1 MKKVLIISYYWP
13 PSGGSGVQRWLK
25 FVKYFREFG
34 IEPIVLTIDP
44 AFATF
49 PNHDYSLLE
58 EIPEGIEIHTTQA
71 SSPFELYKKV
81 RKKDAPQ
88 TGFSGEKKTG
98 LVDKAMRFIRGNFF
112 IPDARIGWNK
122 FALEKAN
129 ELIQFHNIDSIVTTS
144 PPHST
149 QLIGLELKRMFNLHW
164 LADLRDPWTEIY
176 YNQELFRTSF
186 AKKKDYK
193 LEQLCLKNAD
203 KIVVVSEDI
212 KRHFGANRKEIL
224 EKIHVIP
231 NGFDEAD
238 FLKVKSEELRVKS
251 EVESEVESGKLRNES
266 FKYKMISYVGNLGE
280 QYPVQGFLEAFSEI
294 VKKDSDWKL
303 NFVGNCHNGVETL
316 VEKLNLSKSVV
327 FVPYVNHSEAIDFMI
342 KARILLLIIPEIENN
357 KGILTGKLFEYLA
370 TGNPILNI
378 GPKDGDAATILKENA
393 VSVTFNP
400 EETKEI
406 IDFILNSTPTN
417 TPSNLS
423 EHKFSRRN
431 LTGKMAR
438 LILN

>member
-49 PNHDYSLLE
+49 PNHDYSLSK

-88 TGFSGEKKTG
+88 AGFSGEKKTG
-98 LVDKAMRFIRGNFF
+98 LADKAMRFIRGNFF

-122 FALEKAN
+122 FALEKARTIIREN
-129 ELIQFHNIDSIVTTS
+129 NIESIVTTS

-149 QLIGLELKRMFNLHW
+149 QLIGLELKRMFNLYW

-186 AKKKDYK
+186 AKKKDYN

-224 EKIHVIP
+224 DKIHVIP

-251 EVESEVESGKLRNES
+251 EVESGKLRDES
-266 FKYKMISYVGNLGE
+266 LTCKVISYVGNLGE

-303 NFVGNCHNGVETL
+303 NFVGNCHNGVKTL

-327 FVPYVNHSEAIDFMI
+327 FIPYVNHSEAIDFMI

-378 GPKDGDAATILKENA
+378 GPKDGDAAIILKENA
-393 VSVTFNP
+393 VSVTLNP
-400 EETKEI
+400 SEKPQI
-406 IDFILNSTPTN
+406 VDFILNSSPTN

-431 LTGKMAR
+431 LTGEMAG

>member
-88 TGFSGEKKTG
+88 AGFSGEKKTG

-122 FALEKAN
+122 FALEKAK
-129 ELIQFHNIDSIVTTS
+129 ELIQLHNIDSIVTTS

-212 KRHFGANRKEIL
+212 KRHFSANRKEIL

-231 NGFDEAD
+231 NGFDETD
-238 FLKVKSEELRVKS
+238 FTNNLGQKNVTPNSN
-251 EVESEVESGKLRNES
+251 SGNNLGYNSSNKT
-266 FKYKMISYVGNLGE
+266 ISYVGNLGE
-280 QYPVQGFLEAFSEI
+280 QYPVEGFFKAFSEI

-303 NFVGNCHNGVETL
+303 HFVGNCHNGVKTL
-316 VEKLNLSKSVV
+316 VEKLNLSNSVV

-378 GPKDGDAATILKENA
+378 GPKDGDAATILNENE
-393 VSVTFNP
+393 VSITLNP
-400 EETKEI
+400 NEKQEI
-406 IDFILNSTPTN
+406 VDFILNSSPTN

-431 LTGKMAR
+431 LTKKMAG

>member
-34 IEPIVLTIDP
+34 IEPIVLTVDP
-44 AFATF
+44 RFASF
-49 PNHDYSLLE
+49 PNHDYSLLA

-88 TGFSGEKKTG
+88 AGFSGEKKSG

-122 FALEKAN
+122 FALEKAK
-129 ELIQFHNIDSIVTTS
+129 ELIQQHNIDSIVTTS

-186 AKKKDYK
+186 AKKKDYN

-251 EVESEVESGKLRNES
+251 EMENGKLRDES

-303 NFVGNCHNGVETL
+303 NFVGNCHNGVKTL

-378 GPKDGDAATILKENA
+378 GPKDGDAAAILKENA

-406 IDFILNSTPTN
+406 IDFILNSIPTN

>member
-88 TGFSGEKKTG
+88 AGFSGEKKTG

-122 FALEKAN
+122 FALKKAK

-176 YNQELFRTSF
+176 YNQELFRASF

-231 NGFDEAD
+231 NGFDETD
-238 FLKVKSEELRVKS
+238 FTNNLGQKNVTPNSN
-251 EVESEVESGKLRNES
+251 SGNKLGYNS
-266 FKYKMISYVGNLGE
+266 SNKTISYVGNLGE
-280 QYPVQGFLEAFSEI
+280 QYPVEGFFKAFSEI

-303 NFVGNCHNGVETL
+303 HFVGNCHNGVKTL
-316 VEKLNLSKSVV
+316 VEKLNLSNSVV

-378 GPKDGDAATILKENA
+378 GPKDGDAATILNENE
-393 VSVTFNP
+393 VSITLNP
-400 EETKEI
+400 NEKQEI
-406 IDFILNSTPTN
+406 VDFILNSSPTN

-431 LTGKMAR
+431 LTKEMAG

>member
-88 TGFSGEKKTG
+88 AGFSGEKKTG

-122 FALEKAN
+122 FALEKAK
-129 ELIQFHNIDSIVTTS
+129 ELIQLHNIDNIVTTS

-231 NGFDEAD
+231 NGFDETD
-238 FLKVKSEELRVKS
+238 FTNNLGQKNVTPNSN
-251 EVESEVESGKLRNES
+251 SGNNLGYNSSNKT
-266 FKYKMISYVGNLGE
+266 ISYVGNLGE
-280 QYPVQGFLEAFSEI
+280 QYPVEGFLEAFSEI
-294 VKKDSDWKL
+294 LKKDNDWKL
-303 NFVGNCHNGVETL
+303 QFVGNCHGGVKRL
-316 VEKLNLSKSVV
+316 VESLKISANVD
-327 FVPYVNHSEAIDFMI
+327 FVPYVNHSEAIDFMLN
-342 KARILLLIIPEIENN
+342 ASILLLIIPEIENN

-378 GPKDGDAATILKENA
+378 GPKDGDAATILNENA
-393 VSVTFNP
+393 VSITLNP
-400 EETKEI
+400 NEKQEI
-406 IDFILNSTPTN
+406 VDFILDSSVNHSEV
-417 TPSNLS
+417 NLLS
-423 EHKFSRRN
+423 KNKFSRRN
-431 LTGKMAR
+431 LTGEVAK
-438 LILN
+438 LILD